1 MIDKLWSW
9 RMRSRIHGH
18 EDRPERQAA
27 EMIAPSRLRA
37 VAVEAE
43 LVASVDGSLGV
54 LVNLW
59 ANDERLHRQLSAPHA
74 AAPIDATAKR
84 RSADQN

>member
-9 RMRSRIHGH
+9 RTRSRIHGH

-59 ANDERLHRQLSAPHA
+59 ANDERLHPQFAPRS
-74 AAPIDATAKR
+74 PR
-84 RSADQN
+84 RRTN

>member
-9 RMRSRIHGH
+9 RMRSRIRGD

-27 EMIAPSRLRA
+27 EMIAASRLRA

-59 ANDERLHRQLSAPHA
+59 ANDERLHPQFAPRS
-74 AAPIDATAKR
+74 PR
-84 RSADQN
+84 RRTN

>member
-9 RMRSRIHGH
+9 RTRSRIRGD
-18 EDRPERQAA
+18 EDRPECQAA
-27 EMIAPSRLRA
+27 DMIAASRLRA
-37 VAVEAE
+37 VAVEAG

-59 ANDERLHRQLSAPHA
+59 ANDERLHPQFAPRS
-74 AAPIDATAKR
+74 PR
-84 RSADQN
+84 RRTN